1 MPKTDKTVRYAEG
14 KTYDFSRE
22 PPMDTPAGHFT
33 QMVEI
38 NIHYYPV
45 FDVRSRAM
53 SFIISIVKISDIS
66 IIFII
71 NDKISDISTKII
83 ISILIMNLT
92 TCYHHHDHHDHDHH
106 HNHHNHH
113 DHQVWAGS
121 SAMGVGLAAAADR
134 PGKWIVVVK

>member
-33 QMVEI
+33 QMVEL
-38 NIHYYPV
+38 NIHYDGPV
-45 FDVRSRAM
+45 FDVGSRAM
-53 SFIISIVKISDIS
+53 SFIISI
-66 IIFII
+66 
-71 NDKISDISTKII
+71 DKISDISTMII

-92 TCYHHHDHHDHDHH
+92 TCYHDHDHHDHHHDHDHH
-106 HNHHNHH
+106 NYH

>member
-33 QMVEI
+33 QMVEL
-38 NIHYYPV
+38 NIHYGSV
-45 FDVRSRAM
+45 FDDGSRAM
-53 SFIISIVKISDIS
+53 SFIISI
-66 IIFII
+66 
-71 NDKISDISTKII
+71 DKISDISTMII

-92 TCYHHHDHHDHDHH
+92 TCYHDHDHDHD
-106 HNHHNHH
+106 HNHHNYPH
-113 DHQVWAGS
+113 DQVWAGS

>member
-33 QMVEI
+33 QMVEL
-38 NIHYYPV
+38 NIHYGPV
-45 FDVRSRAM
+45 IDDGSRAM
-53 SFIISIVKISDIS
+53 SFIISI
-66 IIFII
+66 
-71 NDKISDISTKII
+71 DKISDISTMII

-92 TCYHHHDHHDHDHH
+92 TCYHHHDHLDHDRDHDHH
-106 HNHHNHH
+106 NYHH